1 MMGSDNLLVAQ
12 RILVGIEG
20 WLVVVGEKTDC
31 MVGLGLFLRSGRA
44 CLLDRDQV
52 VRFSRD
58 GSSRGGL
65 LDGFRLFGE
74 EEEKTCLQ
82 LRWLSAVVAVGD
94 GYRRS
99 LR

>member
-1 MMGSDNLLVAQ
+1 MDV
-12 RILVGIEG
+12 
-20 WLVVVGEKTDC
+20 WEKTDG

-52 VRFSRD
+52 VRVSRD
-58 GSSRGGL
+58 GSSRGGW

-74 EEEKTCLQ
+74 EEQTCSQ
-82 LRWLSAVVAVGD
+82 VRWLSAVVAVGD